1 MEISGRHSRQILL
14 LSLVVLIIPMIVFP
28 ARFGT
33 GLAQMSLLYIGYEV
47 VFYMVAAFGL
57 LRRASLLPLFQ
68 AAAICLV
75 YRLVL
80 GAVFG
85 LLIATMY
92 SMNLRVSLMLGL
104 FSYLPA
110 LLLHVVMTPFI
121 LTTALKVLLGASQ
134 RRMPAAFPAEHPE
147 TAGDGKT
154 TFVRTTSP
162 RGQSAPASE
171 PAIRPIPEARPQTV
185 VESAGTTRPG
195 DGSGFERATRY
206 LAEHGSVLVAAVVDN
221 EGLLLGHFQRGEAV
235 AEDWAPL
242 ALLFYEQNQAVIDRF
257 GGGVPERL
265 TLQLP
270 KVKVV
275 LAREELFYFMV
286 VAETQSDD
294 LLGIRFSQG
303 LEIVKKY
310 VAERYD
316 GERAANPEN
325 AYVRSTQ

>member
-80 GAVFG
+80 GATFG
-85 LLIATMY
+85 LLIAAMY

-110 LLLHVVMTPFI
+110 LLLHVVMAPFI
-121 LTTALKVLLGASQ
+121 LTAALKVLLGTSP
-134 RRMPAAFPAEHPE
+134 RRMSAAPPVEGAE
-147 TAGDGKT
+147 TARDGKT
-154 TFVRTTSP
+154 TFVTTTSQ
-162 RGQSAPASE
+162 RGQSAPAS
-171 PAIRPIPEARPQTV
+171 RPIPEARPQTIA
-185 VESAGTTRPG
+185 ESAGTVRPG
-195 DGSGFERATRY
+195 DISGFERATRY

-257 GGGVPERL
+257 GGGVPERV
-265 TLQLP
+265 TLRLP

-303 LEIVKKY
+303 LEMVKKY